1 MAIDPDQLLLR
12 GSSLRNTGWIYGV
25 AVYTGHD
32 SKVMMNSINSKPKY
46 SKIELSTNKY
56 IIRGIFIQ
64 ILVCLVSSIYTS
76 FWDEY
81 LNDFLY
87 LDNTDG
93 IKVKIKSRSLKN
105 FGEKVL
111 MNFGSWF
118 LAMMN
123 FVSISL
129 LVTLEMVKFT
139 QGMFIEYD
147 FMMYDEEKD

>member
-1 MAIDPDQLLLR
+1 
-12 GSSLRNTGWIYGV
+12 
-25 AVYTGHD
+25 
-32 SKVMMNSINSKPKY
+32 
-46 SKIELSTNKY
+46 
-56 IIRGIFIQ
+56 
-64 ILVCLVSSIYTS
+64 
-76 FWDEY
+76 
-81 LNDFLY
+81 
-87 LDNTDG
+87 
-93 IKVKIKSRSLKN
+93 LKN

-111 MNFGSWF
+111 KNFGSWF

>member
-1 MAIDPDQLLLR
+1 MAIDPEQLLLR
-12 GSSLRNTGWIYGV
+12 GSSLKNTGWIYGV

-46 SKIELSTNKY
+46 SKIEISTNRY
-56 IIRGIFIQ
+56 IIGGIFIQ

-93 IKVKIKSRSLKN
+93 IKDKIK
-105 FGEKVL
+105 
-111 MNFGSWF
+111 
-118 LAMMN
+118 
-123 FVSISL
+123 
-129 LVTLEMVKFT
+129 
-139 QGMFIEYD
+139 
-147 FMMYDEEKD
+147 